1 MSLVL
6 VLVVVGSVFFLILIR
21 LETLAEVDDEDE
33 DDEEDEDEPDEPDP
47 ASIASELKGFDVE
60 LDFLFSLTAIWLAL

>member
-6 VLVVVGSVFFLILIR
+6 VAVGSVFFLILIR

-33 DDEEDEDEPDEPDP
+33 DDEDEEEPDEPDP
-47 ASIASELKGFDVE
+47 ASIASALRGFEAE